1 MGFVA
6 EDSSDDINSF
16 AKVGEP
22 KQIPISLQSLIC
34 NNIYT
39 KNIHTKKPININY
52 IFFFFFPAQPES
64 IDYVKI
70 PDQTQSF
77 RSWLSHKKTESQK
90 DHKTYALRN
99 IRKKKRKKHTKQ
111 WQHFFFLSWD
121 S

>member
-52 IFFFFFPAQPES
+52 IFFFFFSRTTRKYWLCKNPWSDS
-64 IDYVKI
+64 IFQVLAK
-70 PDQTQSF
+70 S
-77 RSWLSHKKTESQK
+77 
-90 DHKTYALRN
+90 
-99 IRKKKRKKHTKQ
+99 
-111 WQHFFFLSWD
+111 
-121 S
+121 